1 MQLQLAFILF
11 AGLVQAKQP
20 NILFILTDDQ
30 DLHME
35 STTYNQH
42 YCTVALC
49 YPSRATLWTGKAA
62 HNHNIT
68 NVSPP
73 HGGYPKI
80 ADVGINDDYL
90 FLRMQDAGYNT
101 YYSGKLWNFHGV
113 SNYDRPY
120 ARSFNA
126 SDFLLDPYT
135 YRYWESKM
143 SHNGEPP
150 VSYAGKY
157 STDVA
162 ADKAY
167 KLLDDALDHKDL
179 WFLTVAPIAP
189 NSNWV
194 FDEKNNKTYL
204 STPQSAYRHEHLFHD
219 YKIPR
224 GKSFNSR
231 IEGAAGWPGR
241 LDALNESVIL
251 YNDHYQRQRL
261 RSLQAV
267 DEMLHE
273 LIQKIEAAGEI
284 DNTYIFYST
293 DNGYHISQH
302 RMHPGKECGFD
313 TDIHIS
319 MFIRGPGVKEGG
331 QIDVVT
337 THSDIAS
344 TILKLAGVDKQ
355 TNGEVMPLIE
365 LEQTDGR
372 IEHAAIEYWGHGM
385 PEGHYGF
392 SSDENFEVGKFSNYY
407 VNNTYKGLRMASQDF
422 SLYYSIW
429 CTGERELFNLKDD
442 PEQTIN
448 LLSGSYAAQLAAD
461 QFTISK
467 RPLHAIVD
475 RLDALV
481 MAMKACKDKA
491 CSRPW
496 KELHPNGRI
505 SPLHAALNT
514 KFDAFYAG
522 QPKMY
527 FDSCEAAF
535 IKEKESNEPIKSW
548 HEPGLRKAEE
558 YDYGAEWILVVQVI

>member
-1 MQLQLAFILF
+1 MQLKLALLF
-11 AGLVQAKQP
+11 AAGLVQATWP

-30 DLHME
+30 DLHIE
-35 STTYNQH
+35 SVDHMQY
-42 YCTVALC
+42 L
-49 YPSRATLWTGKAA
+49 KAA

-68 NVSPP
+68 NVSPTPHP

-90 FLRMQDAGYNT
+90 FFWMQEAKYST

-113 SNYDRPY
+113 SNHDRPY
-120 ARSFNA
+120 ARGFNA

-150 VSYAGKY
+150 VSCAGKY
-157 STDVA
+157 STDVV

-167 KLLDDALDHKDL
+167 KLLEDALHHKEP
-179 WFLTVAPIAP
+179 WFLTVAPIALH
-189 NSNWV
+189 SNWV

-204 STPQSAYRHEHLFHD
+204 STPQSAYCHEHLFHD

-231 IEGAAGWPGR
+231 IEGGAGWVGR
-241 LDALNESVIL
+241 LDALNESVVF

-261 RSLQAV
+261 RSPQAV

-273 LIQKIEAAGEI
+273 LVQKIEAAGEI
-284 DNTYIFYST
+284 DGTCIFYST

-302 RMHPGKECGFD
+302 RMHPGKECGYD
-313 TDIHIS
+313 TDIHIP

-337 THSDIAS
+337 THTDIAS
-344 TILKLAGVDKQ
+344 TILKLACVSKQ
-355 TNGEVMPLIE
+355 TDGEVMPLTE
-365 LEQTDGR
+365 SEQTDGR
-372 IEHAAIEYWGHGM
+372 IEHAAID
-385 PEGHYGF
+385 
-392 SSDENFEVGKFSNYY
+392 DENFEAGRISNYY
-407 VNNTYKGLRMASQDF
+407 VNNTYKGLRIASQDF

-429 CTGERELFNLKDD
+429 CIGERELFNLKDD

-448 LLSGSYAAQLAAD
+448 LLSGSYTAQLAAL
-461 QFTISK
+461 QFTIAN

-475 RLDALV
+475 RLGALI
-481 MAMKACKDKA
+481 MAMKACKGKA
-491 CSRPW
+491 YSRPW
-496 KELHPNGRI
+496 QELHPNGRI
-505 SPLHAALNT
+505 SSLHAALDI
-514 KFDAFYAG
+514 KFDAFYAD

-535 IKEKESNEPIKSW
+535 IKEKESNEPINCW
-548 HEPGLRKAEE
+548 HESGLRKAEE
-558 YDYGAEWILVVQVI
+558 FDCGAEWILAV